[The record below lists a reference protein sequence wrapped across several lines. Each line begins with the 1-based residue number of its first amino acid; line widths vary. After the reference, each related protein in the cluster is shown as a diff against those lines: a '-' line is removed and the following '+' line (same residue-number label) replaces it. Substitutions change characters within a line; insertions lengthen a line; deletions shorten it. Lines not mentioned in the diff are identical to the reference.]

1 MNDKKPRLCEILG
14 VEVGEEFKIKSQ
26 KYEHS
31 DQVFQVMPG
40 GRLTTNYVGES
51 SFESLMGGSVI
62 CFIALCEMIEHPERI
77 IRQTKSLTYT
87 EQEIAIMRGRVAEG
101 YKWLVRD
108 EDGVL
113 YFYEQQPFVTSRRFG
128 TLLYER
134 NTPYFPQITIENSP
148 VNMEEELNRMGR
160 EEE

>member
-14 VEVGEEFKIKSQ
+14 VEVGEEFKIKGWEDTRFCVDRDVLFLRQ
-26 KYEHS
+26 LTKEEIT
-31 DQVFQVMPG
+31 
-40 GRLTTNYVGES
+40 GRPDYYKT
-51 SFESLMGGSVI
+51 FA
-62 CFIALCEMIEHPERI
+62 ALCEMIEHPERI

-160 EEE
+160 RKNKV